1 MAFTIVLKSSG
12 YGHHDEGTADAA
24 ISPGECIQLAA
35 DGKYDPAHKTKAESI
50 KGDLLIATEDGLQG
64 KTVTNAY
71 ASGDVVFFYIPCSGD
86 HINVL
91 IKSGENI
98 NISDNILVEGGGS
111 GLFIEA
117 AGTEA
122 AYQLTALDSSG
133 GVLGAN
139 TLIRC
144 RVN

>member
-1 MAFTIVLKSSG
+1 MAFTIVLKSN

-35 DGKYDPAHKTKAESI
+35 DGKFDPAHKSKAESI
-50 KGDLLIATEDGLQG
+50 KGDLLIATEDALQG
-64 KTVTNAY
+64 KTVADAY
-71 ASGDVVFFYIPCSGD
+71 ASGNKVFFYIPCRGD
-86 HINVL
+86 HVNVL
-91 IKSGENI
+91 IKSGEDI
-98 NISDNILVEGGGS
+98 QVSDNIVVEGGGS
-111 GLFIEA
+111 GLFVEA